1 MSQGGPLGH
10 GLPCVAPLCELP
22 LESPGCTGATLWF
35 RATGSCCGLRY
46 GYVMRGHVM
55 AAVPASREH
64 TRLRFLQLLESPSSL
79 FACTCLPWVQQAVWT
94 ARQLASRTGSARQR
108 VTCLPWVQ
116 QAVWTARQLASRTG
130 SVRQRVYRSLP
141 FRQLHCKVSFLIFL
155 TPLSI
160 GPDLLRAPK
169 LKPAGWAL
177 FLISGACGP
186 LWSSLQL

>member
-35 RATGSCCGLRY
+35 RATGSCCGLCY

-79 FACTCLPWVQQAVWT
+79 FAC
-94 ARQLASRTGSARQR
+94 
-108 VTCLPWVQ
+108 TCLPWVQ

-169 LKPAGWAL
+169 LKPAGRAL

>member
-130 SVRQRVYRSLP
+130 SARQRVTFLPWVQQAVWTARQLASRTGSVRQRVYRSLP
-141 FRQLHCKVSFLIFL
+141 FR
-155 TPLSI
+155 
-160 GPDLLRAPK
+160 
-169 LKPAGWAL
+169 
-177 FLISGACGP
+177 
-186 LWSSLQL
+186 